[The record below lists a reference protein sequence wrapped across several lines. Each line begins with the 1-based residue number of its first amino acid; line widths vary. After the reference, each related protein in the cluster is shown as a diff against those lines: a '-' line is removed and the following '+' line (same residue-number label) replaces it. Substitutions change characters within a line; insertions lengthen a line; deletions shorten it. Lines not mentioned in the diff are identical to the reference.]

1 MVKLKNTKFK
11 SMRRFFKTELLLVF
25 LFVFAGVFLR
35 LVPHPANFAPI
46 GALALFSG
54 VYLSARLA
62 LFVPILAMLIS
73 DFFLGFYEWQVGLAV
88 YTCFL
93 FSILLGLI
101 IKKHKKWYTITG
113 GALVGSL
120 VFFLVTNFAVFIFT
134 PWYHK
139 SLAGFLRCYF
149 LALPFF
155 KNTLLGDLF
164 YAGLFFGIYEL
175 VNLYI
180 KNRAVNIYKL
190 KRCKM

>member
-1 MVKLKNTKFK
+1 MSFKNA
-11 SMRRFFKTELLLVF
+11 KTIELF
-25 LFVFAGVFLR
+25 IAILFIITGVALR
-35 LVPHPANFAPI
+35 LLPHPANFVPI

-62 LFVPILAMLIS
+62 LFVPISAMLIS
-73 DFFLGFYEWQVGLAV
+73 DFFLGFYEWQVGLSV
-88 YTCFL
+88 YACFL
-93 FSILLGLI
+93 FSIFLGLI
-101 IKKHKKWYTITG
+101 IKKHKKWYTIMG
-113 GALVGSL
+113 GSLVGSL

-164 YAGLFFGIYEL
+164 YTGLFFGIYEL
-175 VNLYI
+175 ADLWI
-180 KNRAVNIYKL
+180 KNRVANAYKFE
-190 KRCKM
+190 RCKM